1 MYPISNNRFVLT
13 QHIQNSSCSI
23 RKPKSIMSCADVRS
37 SVVSTHIFYNK
48 LFAWL
53 IYFTVVSE
61 LTPWDHGM
69 EMVIWSIWSGITEKR
84 HTCAFVGGYISWRIN
99 NGERTWRKKN
109 YIGLYLSLRIIRFMK
124 LNPVFSF
131 LALPWDRK
139 ALETSWMESDSNSF
153 DDYSPMTKTW
163 IVPLKPEPRVLSGTH
178 K

>member
-99 NGERTWRKKN
+99 NGERTWRKKKLN
-109 YIGLYLSLRIIRFMK
+109 RIISFFKNNKVHEAQSCFQFSRIAMRPEGPEDT
-124 LNPVFSF
+124 LNGKWF
-131 LALPWDRK
+131 
-139 ALETSWMESDSNSF
+139 
-153 DDYSPMTKTW
+153 
-163 IVPLKPEPRVLSGTH
+163 
-178 K
+178 

>member
-99 NGERTWRKKN
+99 NGERTWRKKILN
-109 YIGLYLSLRIIRFMK
+109 RIISFFKSHEAQSCFQFSRIAMRPEGPGDI
-124 LNPVFSF
+124 LNGKWF
-131 LALPWDRK
+131 
-139 ALETSWMESDSNSF
+139 
-153 DDYSPMTKTW
+153 
-163 IVPLKPEPRVLSGTH
+163 
-178 K
+178 

>member
-84 HTCAFVGGYISWRIN
+84 HTCAFIGGYISWRIN
-99 NGERTWRKKN
+99 NGERTWIKKKLN
-109 YIGLYLSLRIIRFMK
+109 RIISFFK
-124 LNPVFSF
+124 NNQVLWSSILFSVFSHCHETGR
-131 LALPWDRK
+131 PWRH
-139 ALETSWMESDSNSF
+139 LEWKVILIHLTITHRWQ
-153 DDYSPMTKTW
+153 
-163 IVPLKPEPRVLSGTH
+163 KPG
-178 K
+178 